1 MPNTDKPNYRV
12 RRAAHSKLAA
22 ELKARK
28 KIRGVR
34 AEIHEAM
41 LVAAA
46 MKRSKKKGTGD
57 LDANMEA
64 LGFARVTPDGQ
75 QFPPENKFNKLDG
88 IERAEAA
95 GRRATA

>member
-64 LGFARVTPDGQ
+64 LGFARMSPNTAPDKGNTPY
-75 QFPPENKFNKLDG
+75 PVEVKYVKVSS
-88 IERAEAA
+88 
-95 GRRATA
+95 